1 MILGKLT
8 KLLLTYTIATSV
20 CYAENAGLH
29 LSDSDF
35 DVHSNNP
42 QEVMILNDGYSALE
56 KRLELIEKAKSTI
69 DLETF
74 IWHADKTGQILLHAL
89 IKKAREGVK
98 VRLLIDKF
106 VGAKGINFF
115 IAHELRKENIEVK
128 YYNPT
133 PLYRVV
139 EAQWR
144 NHKKS
149 LTIDKKETIIGGRN
163 IGDEYFDFSHVY
175 NFVDRDIWFKGDLVE
190 AVALS
195 FESIWTSKESVSV
208 ERDKEPSKKD
218 LIYMRNSRGSSR
230 ALLQYLDDSRV
241 WDQSVHFAKDFV
253 SLENE
258 KYNLRDE
265 VRHIA
270 LMQAPNQYYGV
281 CSSASFVSD
290 RPISHE
296 TGKTARVLKKEIYK
310 RINNSR
316 DSIHIESPYFIV
328 NNETEEILKD
338 ALKRG
343 VRTSLLTNYLYS
355 TDAIY
360 VSAAFNSIARDW
372 LSSGLDIYL
381 YSGDTQTGYETINSD
396 VQSSR
401 WGTHAKSA
409 VFDDNSIMI
418 GSFNFDPRS
427 YNFSAELAFFCDG
440 DENLAKALQEDINQ
454 RHRDSTLLQK
464 SDLTNNPDHIDESLY
479 SRVGLG
485 KKILYYL
492 FKGPSNLFDF
502 IL

>member
-1 MILGKLT
+1 MLLSKISKILLMCSISCGFSH
-8 KLLLTYTIATSV
+8 ASDG
-20 CYAENAGLH
+20 GLN

-35 DVHSNNP
+35 DVQSESP
-42 QEVMILNDGYSALE
+42 QQIQILNDGYSALE
-56 KRLELIEKAKSTI
+56 KRVELIEKAKKTI

-74 IWHADKTGQILLHAL
+74 IWRADDSGQILIHAL

-106 VGAKGINFF
+106 IGSKGINFF
-115 IAHELRKENIEVK
+115 IAHELRKENIEIK

-163 IGDEYFDFSHVY
+163 IGDEYFDLSHAY
-175 NFVDRDIWFKGDLVE
+175 NFVDRDIWLEGDLVD

-195 FESIWTSKESVSV
+195 FESIWTSKESVAV
-208 ERDKEPSKKD
+208 KRDKKPNRKD
-218 LIYMRNSRGSSR
+218 LKYMRGSRGSSR
-230 ALLQYLDDSRV
+230 RLIQFENDLRV
-241 WDQSVHFAKDFV
+241 WKENVKFALDFV
-253 SLENE
+253 NLENE

-265 VRHIA
+265 VRYIS
-270 LMQAPNQYYGV
+270 LMQAPNQYYGT
-281 CSSASFVSD
+281 CSSGSFVSD
-290 RPISHE
+290 RPMSHD
-296 TGKTARVLKKEIYK
+296 TGKTARILKKEIYK
-310 RINNSR
+310 RIQNSKE
-316 DSIHIESPYFIV
+316 SIQIESPYFIV
-328 NNETEEILKD
+328 NNETENTLKN

-343 VRTSLLTNYLYS
+343 VKTSLLTNYLYS

-360 VSAAFNSIARDW
+360 VSAAFNSIAKDW
-372 LSSGLDIYL
+372 LSSGMNIHL
-381 YSGDTQTGYETINSD
+381 YAGDTQTQYETID
-396 VQSSR
+396 DQVQSSR

-409 VFDDNSIMI
+409 VFDDDSIMI

-440 DENLAKALQEDINQ
+440 DKNLARALKEDIEQ
-454 RHRDSTLLQK
+454 RQRDSKLLTK
-464 SDLTNNPDHIDESLY
+464 SDLLNDPDSIDESLFH
-479 SRVGLG
+479 RVGFG
-485 KKILYYL
+485 KKVLYYL
-492 FKGPSNLFDF
+492 LKGPSNLFDF